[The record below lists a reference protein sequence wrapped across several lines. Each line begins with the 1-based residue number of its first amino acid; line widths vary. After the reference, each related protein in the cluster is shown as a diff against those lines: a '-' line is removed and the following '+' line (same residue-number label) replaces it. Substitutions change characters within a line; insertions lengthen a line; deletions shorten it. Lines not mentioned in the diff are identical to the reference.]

1 MRSSSSP
8 PRESILK
15 GLLKSLLPG
24 RSSSGKPGKV
34 LQLPGPVPDYASALE
49 RSAHNL
55 LQRQIALD
63 RERSDACSLV
73 PELLRHRPERQ
84 RLILGNDRRFHTW
97 GVLESLLEHSRD
109 QILADS
115 RESERLAT
123 LALAQTD
130 HLDSGYYGPTRIE
143 DMRARAWSTL
153 GEARRLRSDFAGSG
167 QAFDRARGHLAS
179 GTGDSLEQA
188 ILFESEAAL
197 RRCQRRFSDARAL
210 LLEALEIFVENGE
223 EQRSGLSLISLAA
236 VDRDEGEPA
245 QALPRLY
252 EALRRIDRDV
262 GGGGGGGE
270 PEPRLL
276 LCAQHVLADCLAA
289 AGRFLE
295 ARGVLIQARPLYRR
309 FPDGWTQ
316 GHLRWLRGRIAFG
329 SGQMA
334 EAEAE
339 LLGARS
345 ILLAR
350 GAAFEA
356 ALVGRELAALYARQE
371 RAAELAGAA
380 SEARRIFLDCGV
392 ACEARRTEVLLRQV
406 EEIEG
411 AWREL
416 QQAAGAFSE

>member
-24 RSSSGKPGKV
+24 RSSSGQPGKV

-167 QAFDRARGHLAS
+167 QAFDRARSHLAS

-188 ILFESEAAL
+188 ILFESEAGL
-197 RRCQRRFSDARAL
+197 RRCQRRFSDARTL
-210 LLEALEIFVENGE
+210 LLQALEIFVENGE

-245 QALPRLY
+245 RALPRLH
-252 EALRRIDRDV
+252 EALRRIDRD
-262 GGGGGGGE
+262 GS
-270 PEPRLL
+270 EPRLL
-276 LCAQHVLADCLAA
+276 LCGQHLLADCLAA
-289 AGRFLE
+289 ACRFLE
-295 ARGVLIQARPLYRR
+295 ARGVLTLARPLYRR

-329 SGQMA
+329 LGQMA

-350 GAAFEA
+350 GATFEA

-380 SEARRIFLDCGV
+380 AEAMRIFLDCGV